1 VPKFLPA
8 AGAEGN
14 RRGPRGLHSHSN
26 RLRAFAIRAAAAAP
40 CGRGTEGE
48 WARALAFWPLGRSGI
63 ASCRHCCAD
72 ARELL
77 RAARVFRNT
86 LACSHTERRLRR
98 GMRDKVDA
106 RE

>member
-1 VPKFLPA
+1 VRSRS
-8 AGAEGN
+8 G
-14 RRGPRGLHSHSN
+14 RS
-26 RLRAFAIRAAAAAP
+26 AAAASRRAAIA
-40 CGRGTEGE
+40 
-48 WARALAFWPLGRSGI
+48 ARTRGRSGI
-63 ASCRHCCAD
+63 ASRRDCCAD

-106 RE
+106 REATAGGGPRKVL